1 VAAEQQAR
9 RAAQELIAAKPDFTI
24 AGWVKTQ
31 QDRSDAAQVQ
41 AEAAALR
48 AAGLN

>member
-9 RAAQELIAAKPDFTI
+9 HAAQELIAAKPDFTI
-24 AGWVKTQ
+24 ASWEKTQ
-31 QDRSDAAQVQ
+31 QNRSDAAQVQ
-41 AEAAALR
+41 TEAAALG